1 MIAATRVPCPDCGH
15 ANPRTRA
22 DCAWCGTYM
31 RERAPAP
38 APAPGPPALLLR
50 HPPACEPRVTSAKYL
65 LAGAVVAIVFAL
77 LPFTGFMGW
86 FLTSLF
92 HETGHCAFA
101 WAAGCPAFPAIRLDG
116 HAVAIHGEQS
126 KALCVILWGVL
137 AWLAWRFREG
147 RGLWVFGGVALF
159 YPVFAFTALR
169 EIVFLLGG
177 HIGELAFAGF
187 FLHRGLA
194 GGWWGARGERV
205 AHAALGC
212 YLLGS
217 AFLLTAGL
225 VFDEAARERYHG
237 SGSFGLT
244 NDYLR
249 LAGSVGTSLETVAF
263 LMLLVSLAVLPAAW
277 LLSRP
282 GRVGVA
288 RRRR

>member
-1 MIAATRVPCPDCGH
+1 MIAATKVPCPDCGH
-15 ANPRTRA
+15 ANPRARA
-22 DCAWCGTYM
+22 DCQWCGAFFE
-31 RERAPAP
+31 ERAPAA
-38 APAPGPPALLLR
+38 APAPPPRLLR

-65 LAGAVVAIVFAL
+65 VGGAVLALVFGL

-86 FLTSLF
+86 FLSSLF

-126 KALCVILWGVL
+126 GPLCVVVWAVIAGM
-137 AWLAWRFREG
+137 AWRTRQG
-147 RGLWVFGGVALF
+147 RGLWIFGGLALL
-159 YPVFAFTALR
+159 YPLFAFTGLR
-169 EIVFLLGG
+169 EIVFLVGG
-177 HIGELAFAGF
+177 HVGELAFAGF
-187 FLHRGLA
+187 FLHRALA
-194 GGWWGARGERV
+194 GGWWGARGERL

-217 AFLLTAGL
+217 NILLTGGL
-225 VFDEAARERYHG
+225 VLDEAARARYHG

-249 LAGSVGTSLETVAF
+249 LAGSTGGSLEAVAF
-263 LMLLVSLAVLPAAW
+263 CMLLASLAVLPAAW

-282 GRVGVA
+282 GRVGIA
-288 RRRR
+288 RR